1 MASKSMTTRTPLFA
15 CLVCLLATT
24 FFIVNVDIVKHIDDD
39 TASDAAGSNRM
50 RKHKRRKGA
59 SHVDVKTVRRKES
72 ASERKQKDA
81 VGEPALEEKMSTDVK
96 RKSKRKPKD
105 TTKSANTGN
114 HYHNNAVFI
123 THYHKT
129 GYVLSRELMF
139 LLHQV
144 EHEVHRPDKKADKRG
159 VQFEVSGIDENGERY
174 AFDGI
179 GNWQRSA
186 FATRKHNERKCPFP
200 VGRKKSQV
208 VLPKTKGFTLREGT
222 IYVQESPDLYCSD
235 EEILEGLSLSHAG
248 GTKII
253 HFVRNPYEMVLSNY
267 FYHSQDPTPGASFSA
282 Y

>member
-1 MASKSMTTRTPLFA
+1 
-15 CLVCLLATT
+15 LLATT